1 MENLGEELPILVGQ
15 TGPLN
20 GQRWIITDSLVVGR
34 DASCDIVIPDRR
46 VSRRH
51 AQFSTN
57 PGGVLLEDLR
67 SKNGT
72 HYNGRS
78 VKEPIVLKDGDV
90 VQVALAQQFI
100 YVSADA
106 TTPLEDTDL
115 AIILEQ
121 SGRLRLDKRSRR
133 VWIDE
138 KEVVPPLSVAQFHL
152 LEMLYT
158 RSGRVV
164 SRQELIVG
172 IWGEEEAVDVT
183 NQALD
188 ALIRRLRDRLGA
200 VDPSHPFIATVRGH
214 GLRLDNPSNS

>member
-133 VWIDE
+133 VWIGE